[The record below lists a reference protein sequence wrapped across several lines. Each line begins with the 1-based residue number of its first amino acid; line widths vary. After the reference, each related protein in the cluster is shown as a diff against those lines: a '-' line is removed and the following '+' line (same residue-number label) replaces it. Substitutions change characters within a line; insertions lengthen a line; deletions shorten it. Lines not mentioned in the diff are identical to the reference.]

1 MSMSMPGLLT
11 DDERKKREKSQHLA
25 LVNVMTAML
34 ALLQSLPA
42 YTSTRY
48 NIDMPWVAKAR
59 SFLMDLL
66 ACPLPNLRR
75 AAAEAVAQLGLK
87 VGDGVAL
94 PGHDLGD
101 HAVTSTFTEGPMVVL
116 M

>member
-1 MSMSMPGLLT
+1 MS
-11 DDERKKREKSQHLA
+11 
-25 LVNVMTAML
+25 MTAMV
-34 ALLQSLPA
+34 SPE
-42 YTSTRY
+42 
-48 NIDMPWVAKAR
+48 
-59 SFLMDLL
+59 LMT
-66 ACPLPNLRR
+66 
-75 AAAEAVAQLGLK
+75 Q